1 MEAEHRF
8 APLARRNPGRHTGE
22 RLTTEREERI
32 VNLLSLGEPVAA
44 IARVV
49 RCSRNTVDA
58 IRTRRLSD
66 VEQRK
71 QLIRASAARLAT
83 KGFDRL
89 NDEMDAGNIKGP
101 LLMSVTGM
109 ATDKVVA
116 LSTPDTLQLQVIQT
130 HPLIS
135 RALGPPRGTRR

>member
-1 MEAEHRF
+1 M
-8 APLARRNPGRHTGE
+8 
-22 RLTTEREERI
+22 
-32 VNLLSLGEPVAA
+32 AA

-58 IRTRRLSD
+58 IRTWRLSD

-83 KGFDRL
+83 KAFDRL
-89 NDEMDAGNIKGP
+89 NDEMDAGNIKGL

-116 LSTPDTLQLQVIQT
+116 LSSSNTMQLQVIQT
-130 HPLIS
+130 HHSSQELWDRLEELAARLKAPKACKVVESSCEQLPEDGQS
-135 RALGPPRGTRR
+135 PQKQTS